1 MTTVFHARPYGKF
14 IVTQSNLRWAKPL
27 MLFSFIVVLS
37 FSAEIRSSGLTLH
50 VYLTILA
57 SSLSYLITFSYL
69 TGQVSFPYRI
79 ALCTHAKCTLPFAP
93 KSKLLVNKGTKSRN
107 LHHPLLILNCTP
119 THFNSS
125 IILLIRRDLCFYN
138 QTNKYNIKII

>member
-1 MTTVFHARPYGKF
+1 
-14 IVTQSNLRWAKPL
+14 
-27 MLFSFIVVLS
+27 MLFNFILVLS

-50 VYLTILA
+50 IYLTILA

-69 TGQVSFPYRI
+69 TGQVSFPYRV
-79 ALCTHAKCTLPFAP
+79 ALCTHAKCTLFFAP

-107 LHHPLLILNCTP
+107 LHHPLLILNYTP

-138 QTNKYNIKII
+138 QTNKYIKII